1 MVIESS
7 IIHCVIVSIFSG
19 FMYGY
24 NTAIVAGISKPALEG
39 FFNAT
44 FYDPEKKTCVKIKD
58 HPGVMVETT
67 SESNMAAFEGLFVS
81 DILVGMLLGAFVGP
95 VLAKAKGRRIGMICI
110 SLLATICPLLMGLI
124 NNFVIQV
131 LLRFI
136 LGIAIGAVATIC
148 PMFVTEMAPPAKR
161 GTLGVIFQAN
171 ICLSIFV
178 AETINYTF
186 NPNNLGCFEPLSW
199 MLQFGFGV
207 FPGGLSLLYTIFFM
221 PESDGW
227 LTDKLLNDDD
237 VKNNYGM
244 MDTIDETG
252 LSQGNGMNRAGGY
265 KLLCSRKGFK
275 WLIICIGLPL
285 CQQMTGINA
294 VMFYGPQIFQ
304 GQHMSN
310 PLLIDMFVVGLWNT
324 LAVGISIYLIDR
336 LGRRVLMLGGLG
348 AMLVACILMGINAN
362 MDLTSPILPVLAM
375 MIYLAGFETGP
386 GPLFFLMASEA
397 FPQDVRNEGLALS
410 NFLCNAMN
418 IFTSFMFPL
427 LKGAMGIGNVF
438 FFYGFMSLIGAAFV
452 YFLLP
457 ETKATE
463 KEDIRKNVDGMD
475 YNKLMVSEADDFMDS
490 DNRPLKTPAGVR
502 WTPAYGD
509 KKTVF

>member
-1 MVIESS
+1 
-7 IIHCVIVSIFSG
+7 
-19 FMYGY
+19 
-24 NTAIVAGISKPALEG
+24 
-39 FFNAT
+39 
-44 FYDPEKKTCVKIKD
+44 
-58 HPGVMVETT
+58 
-67 SESNMAAFEGLFVS
+67 
-81 DILVGMLLGAFVGP
+81 
-95 VLAKAKGRRIGMICI
+95 
-110 SLLATICPLLMGLI
+110 
-124 NNFVIQV
+124 
-131 LLRFI
+131 
-136 LGIAIGAVATIC
+136 
-148 PMFVTEMAPPAKR
+148 
-161 GTLGVIFQAN
+161 
-171 ICLSIFV
+171 
-178 AETINYTF
+178 
-186 NPNNLGCFEPLSW
+186 
-199 MLQFGFGV
+199 
-207 FPGGLSLLYTIFFM
+207 
-221 PESDGW
+221 
-227 LTDKLLNDDD
+227 
-237 VKNNYGM
+237 
-244 MDTIDETG
+244 
-252 LSQGNGMNRAGGY
+252 
-265 KLLCSRKGFK
+265 
-275 WLIICIGLPL
+275 
-285 CQQMTGINA
+285 
-294 VMFYGPQIFQ
+294 
-304 GQHMSN
+304 MSN
-310 PLLIDMFVVGLWNT
+310 PLLINMFVVGLWNT

-348 AMLVACILMGINAN
+348 AMLVACILMGVNAD

-397 FPQDVRNEGLALS
+397 FPQDVRNEGLTLS